1 MKKTITLLLA
11 SLVATTGI
19 LAGCG
24 KKKTDPSTSSSN
36 STTSLTSTSTNEVT
50 SAVTSQT
57 ITSNPSTTIPPESFV
72 EVGEYTI
79 TWINGI
85 GSSYQ
90 LVDGGVLPGKA
101 NGNDK
106 IEFKLALAYGFEVA
120 PNVTANDVTLTP
132 VDGVYSFVVTGN
144 TTIKAADLDVNYD
157 EVIEYSS
164 YYLQLG
170 SQEFVNKEENR
181 FIVDKYP
188 VYSNEQYYFEDIDLN
203 IGDTFKVYDSVTSAV
218 LTNYEKVDGVLPTGS
233 VAADGTFTCT
243 EKGTYAMYI
252 KVTGGETL
260 VYVECYNER
269 EIKITG
275 VEAGYTYYVWSW
287 GGEKANTWL
296 PGVLDGTTFTF
307 TLPKRAS
314 GFLIAQFNDGLAI
327 EDASWDVKI
336 KQSEDMAPVKGVS
349 SYPVVWKVGA

>member
-19 LAGCG
+19 LASCG
-24 KKKTDPSTSSSN
+24 KKKTDPSTSS
-36 STTSLTSTSTNEVT
+36 STSTNEVT

-170 SQEFVNKEENR
+170 SQEFVSKEENR

-203 IGDTFKVYDSVTSAV
+203 IGDTFKIYDGENSTV
-218 LTNYEKVDGVLPTGS
+218 LKDYEKVDGVLPTGS
-233 VAADGTFTCT
+233 VADDGTFTCT

-287 GGEKANTWL
+287 GGDKANTWL
-296 PGVLDGTTFTF
+296 PGVLDGATFTF

-314 GFLIAQFNDGLAI
+314 GFLIVQFNNGLAI
-327 EDASWDVKI
+327 EDAGWDVKI

>member
-19 LAGCG
+19 LASCG
-24 KKKTDPSTSSSN
+24 KKKTDPSTSSSS
-36 STTSLTSTSTNEVT
+36 STLTSTNEVT

-57 ITSNPSTTIPPESFV
+57 ITSNPSTTIPPDSFV

-170 SQEFVNKEENR
+170 SQEFVSKEENR

-203 IGDTFKVYDSVTSAV
+203 IGDTFKVYDSVTSTV

-233 VAADGTFTCT
+233 VAEDGT
-243 EKGTYAMYI
+243 
-252 KVTGGETL
+252 L
-260 VYVECYNER
+260 N
-269 EIKITG
+269 
-275 VEAGYTYYVWSW
+275 
-287 GGEKANTWL
+287 
-296 PGVLDGTTFTF
+296 
-307 TLPKRAS
+307 
-314 GFLIAQFNDGLAI
+314 
-327 EDASWDVKI
+327 
-336 KQSEDMAPVKGVS
+336 
-349 SYPVVWKVGA
+349 

>member
-19 LAGCG
+19 LASCG

-36 STTSLTSTSTNEVT
+36 STTTTTSISTDEVT
-50 SAVTSQT
+50 SAVTSHT
-57 ITSNPSTTIPPESFV
+57 TSNPSTTIPPDSFV

-120 PNVTANDVTLTP
+120 PTVTANDVTLTP

-144 TTIKAADLDVNYD
+144 TTIQAADLDVNYD

-164 YYLQLG
+164 YY
-170 SQEFVNKEENR
+170 
-181 FIVDKYP
+181 
-188 VYSNEQYYFEDIDLN
+188 
-203 IGDTFKVYDSVTSAV
+203 
-218 LTNYEKVDGVLPTGS
+218 
-233 VAADGTFTCT
+233 
-243 EKGTYAMYI
+243 
-252 KVTGGETL
+252 
-260 VYVECYNER
+260 
-269 EIKITG
+269 
-275 VEAGYTYYVWSW
+275 
-287 GGEKANTWL
+287 
-296 PGVLDGTTFTF
+296 
-307 TLPKRAS
+307 
-314 GFLIAQFNDGLAI
+314 
-327 EDASWDVKI
+327 
-336 KQSEDMAPVKGVS
+336 
-349 SYPVVWKVGA
+349 

>member
-19 LAGCG
+19 LASCG
-24 KKKTDPSTSSSN
+24 KKKTDPSTSS
-36 STTSLTSTSTNEVT
+36 NEVT

-57 ITSNPSTTIPPESFV
+57 TSNPTSTIPPDSFV

-90 LVDGGVLPGKA
+90 LLDGGVLPGKA

-164 YYLQLG
+164 YY
-170 SQEFVNKEENR
+170 
-181 FIVDKYP
+181 
-188 VYSNEQYYFEDIDLN
+188 
-203 IGDTFKVYDSVTSAV
+203 
-218 LTNYEKVDGVLPTGS
+218 
-233 VAADGTFTCT
+233 
-243 EKGTYAMYI
+243 
-252 KVTGGETL
+252 
-260 VYVECYNER
+260 
-269 EIKITG
+269 
-275 VEAGYTYYVWSW
+275 
-287 GGEKANTWL
+287 
-296 PGVLDGTTFTF
+296 
-307 TLPKRAS
+307 
-314 GFLIAQFNDGLAI
+314 
-327 EDASWDVKI
+327 
-336 KQSEDMAPVKGVS
+336 
-349 SYPVVWKVGA
+349 

>member
-19 LAGCG
+19 LASCG
-24 KKKTDPSTSSSN
+24 KKKTDPSTSTN
-36 STTSLTSTSTNEVT
+36 STNTSSNEVT
-50 SAVTSQT
+50 SGVTSQT
-57 ITSNPSTTIPPESFV
+57 TSNPSTTIPPESFV

-157 EVIEYSS
+157 EVIVEQHGFFFFTRRNEINIPVPSAQAS
-164 YYLQLG
+164 
-170 SQEFVNKEENR
+170 FR
-181 FIVDKYP
+181 IVSLSCRK
-188 VYSNEQYYFEDIDLN
+188 
-203 IGDTFKVYDSVTSAV
+203 
-218 LTNYEKVDGVLPTGS
+218 
-233 VAADGTFTCT
+233 
-243 EKGTYAMYI
+243 
-252 KVTGGETL
+252 
-260 VYVECYNER
+260 
-269 EIKITG
+269 
-275 VEAGYTYYVWSW
+275 
-287 GGEKANTWL
+287 
-296 PGVLDGTTFTF
+296 
-307 TLPKRAS
+307 
-314 GFLIAQFNDGLAI
+314 
-327 EDASWDVKI
+327 
-336 KQSEDMAPVKGVS
+336 
-349 SYPVVWKVGA
+349 